1 MVSLPTADKLD
12 AMWEGGWKIK
22 IVKGPITYTITHE
35 RRTKTMH
42 VNQFHIL
49 NQLTSDSTA
58 IPEEGNWEVPFIEHE
73 VIDTEIPREQ

>member
-1 MVSLPTADKLD
+1 
-12 AMWEGGWKIK
+12 
-22 IVKGPITYTITHE
+22 
-35 RRTKTMH
+35 MH